1 VNTEHQRMSRHQ
13 RVEIGSVFL
22 VLVLVLA
29 GMVMLPATA
38 AGQATAPTNT
48 PMPGATNTPQPAA
61 QPALQLSTSSGLAG
75 ANITAN
81 GSGFKPAET
90 VDVTFNGQSVGK
102 PTVNDGG
109 TFSLSF
115 TVPNVPPG
123 QYVVGAKGQTSGITA
138 ANTFTVNEG
147 GATLAFD
154 PAQAAPGTQLTV
166 KVTGMRPGET
176 VQLMFNGPVVAT
188 GTADT
193 NGDVTFTFNVPSLN
207 PGQYGVTATG
217 QTSGTEVN
225 ATYPVIAGPTPVP
238 AAAATATPTA
248 APAAAPAPAPVAPPM
263 VHDERWFS
271 QTGYRIDNDDVW
283 AFFNQF
289 GGLSTFGF
297 PVSRNMSFLGC
308 PVQMFQRHIIQVC
321 PGQGAALINL
331 LDPEIFPYTH
341 VNGSVFPAPDATL
354 KSNTP
359 QVGSPTYS
367 TDIIN
372 FVNQNVPDTWN
383 GQQVNFLTTF
393 NTLGGLIIWGAPIST
408 PQPDPTNANFIYQ
421 RFQRGIM
428 HFIVG
433 QGTQSVLLADWLKAI
448 IMNQGVPPDLLADS
462 RESRYFNQYCPGQPQ
477 WLCRPGDLPGTDLTF
492 AFSQG

>member
-1 VNTEHQRMSRHQ
+1 MSRHQ
-13 RVEIGSVFL
+13 RVEVGSVFL

-29 GMVMLPATA
+29 GLVMLPATA
-38 AGQATAPTNT
+38 AGPTTNLTPTPTMTTTTATT
-48 PMPGATNTPQPAA
+48 
-61 QPALQLSTSSGLAG
+61 PALALSTSSALAG
-75 ANITAN
+75 SNITAN

-90 VDVTFNGQSVGK
+90 VDVTFNGQSIGK

-154 PAQAAPGTQLTV
+154 PPQAAPGTSLTV

-176 VQLMFNGPVVAT
+176 VQLSFNGPVVGT

-193 NGDVTFTFNVPSLN
+193 SGNATVTFSVPNLT

-217 QTSGTEVN
+217 QTSNTEVN
-225 ATYPVIAGPTPVP
+225 ATYTIIAGPTPVP
-238 AAAATATPTA
+238 AAAAPPATP

-263 VHDERWFS
+263 VHDDRYFS

-283 AFFNQF
+283 TFFQQF

-321 PGQGAALINL
+321 ASQGAALINL

-341 VNGSVFPAPDATL
+341 VNGSVFPAPDPTM

-383 GQQVNFLTTF
+383 GQ
-393 NTLGGLIIWGAPIST
+393 
-408 PQPDPTNANFIYQ
+408 
-421 RFQRGIM
+421 
-428 HFIVG
+428 
-433 QGTQSVLLADWLKAI
+433 
-448 IMNQGVPPDLLADS
+448 
-462 RESRYFNQYCPGQPQ
+462 
-477 WLCRPGDLPGTDLTF
+477 
-492 AFSQG
+492 